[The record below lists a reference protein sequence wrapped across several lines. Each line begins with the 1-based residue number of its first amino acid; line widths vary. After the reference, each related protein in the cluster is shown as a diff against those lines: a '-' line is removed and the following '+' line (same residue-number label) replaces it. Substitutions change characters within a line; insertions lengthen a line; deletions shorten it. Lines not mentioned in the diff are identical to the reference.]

1 MKGKAWPMPNVDEPI
16 TLSADQTDWPTH
28 FASEQQRLAAAL
40 HLVPAAI
47 EHIGSTAVP
56 GLLAKPTLDLML
68 GLPSYPPPATLIT
81 ALEALG
87 YESLGEAGVP
97 ERHYLRLRTSLSANL
112 HLVLYNGSHWR
123 NNLALRD
130 YLRANPAACAR
141 YAQAKQAA
149 LAGGATSL
157 LSYSAAKASVV
168 RDLLEQALAQ

>member
-1 MKGKAWPMPNVDEPI
+1 MPTLDEPV
-16 TLSADQTDWPTH
+16 TLSTYQADWPAR
-28 FASEQQRLAAAL
+28 FADEQQRLVAAL
-40 HLVPAAI
+40 ALAPAQL

-56 GLLAKPTLDLML
+56 GLIAKPTLDLML
-68 GLPSYPPPATLIT
+68 GLPSYPPPATLMT

-97 ERHYLRLRTSLSANL
+97 ERHYLRLSTRLSANL

-123 NNLALRD
+123 NNLARRD
-130 YLRANPAACAR
+130 YLRANPAACER

-149 LAGGATSL
+149 LATGATAL
-157 LSYSAAKASVV
+157 LSYSVAKASVV

>member
-1 MKGKAWPMPNVDEPI
+1 MPTLDEPI
-16 TLSADQTDWPTH
+16 TLSAYQIDWPAR
-28 FASEQQRLAAAL
+28 FAGEQQRLTAAL
-40 HLVPAAI
+40 SIAPAYL

-56 GLLAKPTLDLML
+56 GLEAKPTLDLML
-68 GLPSYPPPATLIT
+68 GLPSYPPAACLI
-81 ALEALG
+81 AGLEALG

-97 ERHYLRLRTSLSANL
+97 ERHYLRLRTTLSANL

-130 YLRANPAACAR
+130 YLRITPAACER

-149 LAGGATSL
+149 LASGATSL
-157 LSYSAAKASVV
+157 LSYSAAKAAVV

>member
-1 MKGKAWPMPNVDEPI
+1 MPSVDEPV
-16 TLSADQTDWPTH
+16 TLCADQADWPAR
-28 FASEQQRLAAAL
+28 FAREQQRLTAAL
-40 HLVPAAI
+40 PITPAHL

-68 GLPSYPPPATLIT
+68 GLPSYPPPTTLIT
-81 ALEALG
+81 ALAALG

-130 YLRANPAACAR
+130 YLRANPAACER

-149 LAGGATSL
+149 LASG
-157 LSYSAAKASVV
+157 LSYSAAKAAVV
-168 RDLLEQALAQ
+168 CDLLERALAQ

>member
-1 MKGKAWPMPNVDEPI
+1 MPNLDEPI
-16 TLSADQTDWPTH
+16 TLSAYQTDWPTR

-40 HLVPAAI
+40 HLAPAAI

-56 GLLAKPTLDLML
+56 GLAAKPTLDLML
-68 GLPSYPPPATLIT
+68 GLPSYPPPTRLIT

-112 HLVLYNGSHWR
+112 HLVLHNGSHWR

-130 YLRANPAACAR
+130 YLRANPAACER
-141 YAQAKQAA
+141 YAQVKAAA
-149 LAGGATSL
+149 LATGATSL
-157 LSYSAAKASVV
+157 LSYSAAKAAVV
-168 RDLLEQALAQ
+168 GDLLEQALAQ